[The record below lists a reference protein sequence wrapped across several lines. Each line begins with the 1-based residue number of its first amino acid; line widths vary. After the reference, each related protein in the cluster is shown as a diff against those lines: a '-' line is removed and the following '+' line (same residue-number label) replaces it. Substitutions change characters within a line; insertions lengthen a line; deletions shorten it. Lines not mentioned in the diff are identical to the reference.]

1 MKRPLPSFLL
11 LTALLVQLAVGSV
24 SGQGDPKN
32 QGRLEAK
39 PEAQGTARPTAR
51 AGFFSFF
58 PFLRKSSEKGTAT
71 EAKETKTEVKE
82 IKNATPKRTAS
93 TNQYRIA
100 NAAQPTPRPA
110 AKATGAEPVAPPT
123 SVSAEQRHG
132 EELTA
137 STEKLFHNDRLT
149 VSNLFPNPAND
160 HTKIDYV
167 VSAGGGQAKLSF
179 FNALG
184 NPVGDFTLD
193 RAERRLQI
201 NTSEWPNGMYF
212 YQLSL
217 DGRTLATK
225 KLLVRHQ

>member
-11 LTALLVQLAVGSV
+11 LAALLVQLAAGRV
-24 SGQGDPKN
+24 SGQTDPKN

-39 PEAQGTARPTAR
+39 PKAPSTAPTTAKSG
-51 AGFFSFF
+51 GFFSFF
-58 PFLRKSSEKGTAT
+58 PFLRKSSEKETAS
-71 EAKETKTEVKE
+71 EVKETKAAK
-82 IKNATPKRTAS
+82 PKRTAS
-93 TNQYRIA
+93 TNQYPRTT

-110 AKATGAEPVAPPT
+110 VKATGSEPIAPPT

-132 EELTA
+132 EEVAA
-137 STEKLFHNDRLT
+137 STEKLFHNERLT

-160 HTKIDYV
+160 HTKVDYL
-167 VSAGGGQAKLSF
+167 VSGVGSQAKLSF

-184 NPVGDFTLD
+184 NPVGDFVLD
-193 RAERRLQI
+193 RAEHRLQI
-201 NTSEWPNGMYF
+201 RTSEWPNGMYF

>member
-11 LTALLVQLAVGSV
+11 LAATLVQLAVGRV
-24 SGQGDPKN
+24 SGQTDAKN
-32 QGRLEAK
+32 QGRLETK
-39 PEAQGTARPTAR
+39 PKAQSTASPTAKSG
-51 AGFFSFF
+51 GFFSFF
-58 PFLRKSSEKGTAT
+58 PFLRKSSNKETSEG
-71 EAKETKTEVKE
+71 KETKTAKPTAASNQYARTT
-82 IKNATPKRTAS
+82 NAT
-93 TNQYRIA
+93 
-100 NAAQPTPRPA
+100 QPVPRPVV
-110 AKATGAEPVAPPT
+110 KAPVAEPVAPPT
-123 SVSAEQRHG
+123 SVSVEQRHS

-137 STEKLFHNDRLT
+137 STEKLFHNERLT

-160 HTKIDYV
+160 HTKADYV
-167 VSAGGGQAKLSF
+167 VSSVGGQAKLSF

-184 NPVGDFTLD
+184 NPVGDFALD
-193 RAERRLQI
+193 RSEHRLQI

>member
-11 LTALLVQLAVGSV
+11 LAALLVQLTVGRV
-24 SGQGDPKN
+24 LGQTDPKN

-39 PEAQGTARPTAR
+39 PKAQSTAPVKS
-51 AGFFSFF
+51 GFFSFF
-58 PFLRKSSEKGTAT
+58 PFLRKSSEK
-71 EAKETKTEVKE
+71 EAAEVKDAKVTKT
-82 IKNATPKRTAS
+82 KRTAS
-93 TNQYRIA
+93 SNQYARTA

-110 AKATGAEPVAPPT
+110 AKASGSEPVAPPT

-132 EELTA
+132 DELTA
-137 STEKLFHNDRLT
+137 SNEKLFQNERLT

-160 HTKIDYV
+160 HTKVDYV
-167 VSAGGGQAKLSF
+167 VASGMTQAKLSF

-184 NPVGDFTLD
+184 NPVGDFSLD
-193 RAERRLQI
+193 RSEHRLLI
-201 NTSEWPNGMYF
+201 NTSQWPNGMYF